1 MNGDLNEAIDQV
13 ANHLGVTVN
22 QLLPYFDSYA
32 QMQGFTSWWQ
42 MLIAI
47 GIAAV
52 FLCCVVASVVWC
64 LKAGEIDEPQEM
76 IFIFG
81 TVFFL
86 ASLFFVAYF
95 AMQWQQWALYPDGK
109 LVEMILGALK

>member
-32 QMQGFTSWWQ
+32 QMQGFANWCY
-42 MLIAI
+42 MLVAI
-47 GIAAV
+47 GIAV
-52 FLCCVVASVVWC
+52 VLLCIIIGATVARFKRGKIKD
-64 LKAGEIDEPQEM
+64 LETA

-81 TVFFL
+81 IPSLIGACCFAVFF
-86 ASLFFVAYF
+86 AI
-95 AMQWQQWALYPDGK
+95 QWQQWALYPDGK
-109 LVEMILGALK
+109 LVELVLGALK